1 MSNFNPEILG
11 LVAAAITTFAW
22 VPQVYKMYKERNAS
36 GVSLTM
42 ALLFFVG
49 ITLWFI
55 YGYLIWSISIMVANG
70 ITLILQSMIII
81 YKLKE

>member
-1 MSNFNPEILG
+1 
-11 LVAAAITTFAW
+11 
-22 VPQVYKMYKERNAS
+22 
-36 GVSLTM
+36 VSLTM

-55 YGYLIWSISIMVANG
+55 YGYLIWSISIMIANG
-70 ITLILQSMIII
+70 VTLFLQAMIII

>member
-55 YGYLIWSISIMVANG
+55 YGYLIESISIMVANG
-70 ITLILQSMIII
+70 ITLFLQSMIII

>member
-70 ITLILQSMIII
+70 ITLFLQSMIII